1 LHLTPTH
8 WQPTVITLGFQFG
21 QVAPLFQASK
31 IKHFKT
37 FKHESRNQMSNAIK
51 SEVVKNE
58 VVKSDS
64 ETFSEIR
71 NGYYKQAEGL
81 MSLIDGLEEIMSNS
95 NSEIKND
102 IGDAIS
108 ALKVAEQKIESLKLG
123 EWI

>member
-1 LHLTPTH
+1 
-8 WQPTVITLGFQFG
+8 
-21 QVAPLFQASK
+21 
-31 IKHFKT
+31 
-37 FKHESRNQMSNAIK
+37 MSNTIK

-81 MSLIDGLEEIMSNS
+81 MSLIDGLKEIMGNS
-95 NSEIKND
+95 NGEIKND

-108 ALKVAEQKIESLKLG
+108 ALRVAEQKIESLKLG
-123 EWI
+123 QWI

>member
-1 LHLTPTH
+1 
-8 WQPTVITLGFQFG
+8 
-21 QVAPLFQASK
+21 
-31 IKHFKT
+31 
-37 FKHESRNQMSNAIK
+37 MSNAIK